1 MRVHFVVVSGTLG
14 GAEHFVLRLAAALA
28 THIPVTIAGR
38 PRTPILAAA
47 DALGL
52 ATEEVELGRKLGRR
66 TAAANLLVAPSAR
79 RRLHALIERCTRT
92 RNGWC
97 VLQFKW
103 EELLWGAEVVPR
115 RVCLIEHGPI
125 PGSLLRVPTARRRLR
140 RAFRDAAVV
149 LAVSEPAQQSIWALC
164 GRNAP
169 LLLAGVDR
177 ERAAAA
183 LARRRVVR
191 SQLGV
196 GDGEILLTY
205 AGRVARDKGVL
216 DLVRLTAAAPE
227 RRALILGDGPALTE
241 VRQLVGRSGV
251 GDRVSIAGHVRD
263 PLPYLA
269 ASDAAVLLSRERGE
283 GRPLLAIESLAV
295 GTPVIGLV
303 SPAVEALAAEF
314 GPRAIRVVPASH
326 PDALS
331 DVLSELR
338 IAARPEPASTSWD
351 ASAESFLSSLAS
363 AA

>member
-28 THIPVTIAGR
+28 THTPVTIAGS

-47 DALGL
+47 NALGL

-79 RRLHALIERCTRT
+79 RRLHALIERCTRD
-92 RNGWC
+92 GWC

-115 RVCLIEHGPI
+115 RVCLIEHGAI
-125 PGSLLRVPTARRRLR
+125 PGSVLRVPSARRRLR

-149 LAVSEPAQQSIWALC
+149 LAVSEPAQQGIRALC

-169 LLLAGVDR
+169 LLLAGVDP

-183 LARRRVVR
+183 IARRRVVR
-191 SQLGV
+191 RQLGV

-216 DLVRLTAAAPE
+216 DLVRLTAAASD
-227 RRALILGDGPALTE
+227 RRALILGDGPALTQ
-241 VRQLVGRSGV
+241 VRQLVERSGI
-251 GDRVSIAGHVRD
+251 GHRVSIAGHVRD

-314 GPRAIRVVPASH
+314 GPRAIHVIPASH

-338 IAARPEPASTSWD
+338 IAVRPEPVSTSWD